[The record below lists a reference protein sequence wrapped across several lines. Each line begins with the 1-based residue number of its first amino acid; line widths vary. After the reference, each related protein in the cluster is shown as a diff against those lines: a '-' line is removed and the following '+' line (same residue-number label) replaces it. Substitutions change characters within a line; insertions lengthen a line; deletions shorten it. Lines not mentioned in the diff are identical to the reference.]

1 MLYCESMQKAISFLP
16 DGGGPHSRY
25 ISTDSYPYLE
35 YATPKGNILAYNA
48 GAANYAFLRALRP
61 PPVPPDLPLL
71 NVPSDNERNLILGYA
86 SEQRG
91 DFQAARRHFE
101 AVLGPFRARAEEQ
114 IKAVAKL
121 RN

>member
-1 MLYCESMQKAISFLP
+1 MLYGESMQKAISFLP